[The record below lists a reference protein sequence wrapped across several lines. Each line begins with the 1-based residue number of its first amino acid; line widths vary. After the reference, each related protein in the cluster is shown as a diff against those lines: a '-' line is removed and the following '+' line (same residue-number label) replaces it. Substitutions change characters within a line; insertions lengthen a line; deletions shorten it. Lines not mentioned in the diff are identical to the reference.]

1 MELQAGKRWQLT
13 KEDSFL
19 MLASGQVEV
28 YAVTQDKD
36 EFRQSYLL
44 TLEAGKAI
52 FPAMDEFEEID
63 VLIYAVK
70 DSVLEEKSFLD
81 MDPHEL
87 HPLMQEWFKALG
99 ELPWLKRLAALGD
112 DMLSLWGSR
121 KLFAD
126 SLAVAMSC

>member
-87 HPLMQEWFKALG
+87 QPLMQECRQSQRESVQL
-99 ELPWLKRLAALGD
+99 
-112 DMLSLWGSR
+112 R
-121 KLFAD
+121 KSARRPVL
-126 SLAVAMSC
+126 LLRGTLLRRV

>member
-19 MLASGQVEV
+19 TLASGQVEV

-87 HPLMQEWFKALG
+87 QPLM
-99 ELPWLKRLAALGD
+99 
-112 DMLSLWGSR
+112 
-121 KLFAD
+121 
-126 SLAVAMSC
+126 